1 MMNNGKLIIISGPA
15 GSGKGTVVNELM
27 SRSNTYK
34 LSVSATSRVP
44 RPADK
49 EGVTYY
55 FKSRGQFEEMI
66 ANNGLLEYTQYN
78 GNYYGTPR
86 EPIEDALSENFDIIL
101 EIEVDGAMQ
110 VKSKFPQAITIFLVP
125 PTFEELER
133 RLVGRG
139 TEDRETIGKRLSIAY
154 DEIALIGKYDY
165 CVLNETDRQLE
176 AAEIIDSIVKA
187 SRYKVSEES
196 ARAFNKSFHKLI

>member
-34 LSVSATSRVP
+34 LSVSATSRAP

-78 GNYYGTPR
+78 SNYYGTPR
-86 EPIEDALSENFDIIL
+86 KPIEDALSKNFDIIL

-139 TEDRETIGKRLSIAY
+139 TEDKETIGKRLSIAY

-187 SRYKVSEES
+187 SKYKVSEES